1 MLSWCLIKRCNYSP
15 MLDMSESPSSL
26 QSPVSVVCHD
36 AGAANLVFAW
46 LLEWAEADLLNK
58 HEFKLLLQG
67 PAIKAWQLEPVPL
80 LQVQLHTELSSALT
94 GCQSVLTG
102 TGWASSLE
110 HDARQLAA
118 TLQIPSIAVIDHWVN
133 YNQRFE
139 RDGVVAL
146 PNQIWVSDGYAV
158 EIATKLFKDIPIVEL
173 PNTYLKNLVKS
184 IAPVPKD
191 CKNLLY
197 VLEPIRNDWGR
208 GKLGEFQAL
217 DFFVNNLEMV
227 VGQEPVH
234 ITLRL
239 HPSDPPDKYN
249 DWLKAHS
256 SLDIALDSRNGLNEA
271 IAQARWVVG
280 AETFAMVVASAAG
293 RKTYSSLPPWANRCS
308 LPITEI
314 IHMRDLVQG

>member
-1 MLSWCLIKRCNYSP
+1 MLNTTALPIALR
-15 MLDMSESPSSL
+15 
-26 QSPVSVVCHD
+26 SPVAVVCHD

-46 LLEWAEADLLNK
+46 LREWAEAGLLDK
-58 HEFKLLLQG
+58 HEFKLFLEG
-67 PAIKAWQLEPVPL
+67 PAIKAWQLGPVPL
-80 LQVQLHTELSSALT
+80 LQMQLHTELSSALT

-118 TLQIPSIAVIDHWVN
+118 TLHIPSIAVIDHWVN

-139 RDGVVAL
+139 RDGVVVL

-158 EIATKLFKDIPIVEL
+158 ELANKLFKDITIVEL

-184 IAPVPKD
+184 IPLITED

-208 GKLGEFQAL
+208 GELGEFQAL

-227 VGQEPVH
+227 VGQEPVQ
-234 ITLRL
+234 ITLRP

-271 IAQARWVVG
+271 ISQARWVVG
-280 AETFAMVVASAAG
+280 AETFAMVAASAAG

-308 LPITEI
+308 LPISEI
-314 IHMRDLVQG
+314 IHMRDLVEG

>member
-1 MLSWCLIKRCNYSP
+1 
-15 MLDMSESPSSL
+15 MLDMSEPPSSL
-26 QSPVSVVCHD
+26 QSPVAVVCHD
-36 AGAANLVFAW
+36 AGATNLVFAW
-46 LLEWAEADLLNK
+46 LREWAEAGLLDK

-67 PAIKAWQLEPVPL
+67 SAKKAWQLEPVPL
-80 LQVQLHTELSSALT
+80 LQMQLHTELSSALT
-94 GCQSVLTG
+94 DCQSVLTG

-139 RDGVVAL
+139 RAGVVVL

-158 EIATKLFKDIPIVEL
+158 ELAIKLFKDITIVEL
-173 PNTYLKNLVKS
+173 PNAYLKSLVKS
-184 IAPVPKD
+184 IPPVPQD

-197 VLEPIRNDWGR
+197 VLEPIRNDWGK
-208 GKLGEFQAL
+208 GELGEFQAL

-227 VGQEPVH
+227 VGQEEPIH
-234 ITLRL
+234 ITLRP

-249 DWLKAHS
+249 VWLKAHS
-256 SLDIALDSRNGLNEA
+256 SLDIALDSQNGLNEA

-280 AETFAMVVASAAG
+280 AETFAMVVASAAS

-308 LPITEI
+308 LPISEI
-314 IHMRDLVQG
+314 IHLRDLVEG

>member
-1 MLSWCLIKRCNYSP
+1 
-15 MLDMSESPSSL
+15 MLDISEPPPSL
-26 QSPVSVVCHD
+26 QSPVAVVCHD
-36 AGAANLVFAW
+36 TGAANLVFSW
-46 LLEWAEADLLNK
+46 LREWAEAGLLDQY
-58 HEFKLLLQG
+58 EFRLLLQG
-67 PAIKAWQLEPVPL
+67 PAEKAWQLAPVPL
-80 LQVQLHTELSSALT
+80 RQMQLHTELSSALR

-102 TGWASSLE
+102 TGWASNLE

-118 TLQIPSIAVIDHWVN
+118 SLQISSIAVIDHWVN
-133 YNQRFE
+133 YTQRFE

-146 PNQIWVSDGYAV
+146 PNQFWVSDGYAV
-158 EIATKLFKDIPIVEL
+158 ELAAKLFKNILIVEL

-184 IAPVPKD
+184 ITPVPKD

-208 GKLGEFQAL
+208 GELGEFQAL
-217 DFFVNNLEMV
+217 DFFMNNLEMV

-234 ITLRL
+234 ITLRP

-249 DWLKAHS
+249 DWLRAHS
-256 SLDIALDSRNGLNEA
+256 NLDIALDNCLGLNEA
-271 IAQARWVVG
+271 IAHARWVVG

-308 LPITEI
+308 LPISEI
-314 IHMRDLVQG
+314 IHLRDLVKW

>member
-1 MLSWCLIKRCNYSP
+1 MLNTTALPIALR
-15 MLDMSESPSSL
+15 
-26 QSPVSVVCHD
+26 SPVAVVCHD

-46 LLEWAEADLLNK
+46 LREWAEAGLLNK
-58 HEFKLLLQG
+58 HEFKLLLER
-67 PAIKAWQLEPVPL
+67 PAKKAWQLDPLPL
-80 LQVQLHTELSSALT
+80 LQMQLHTELPSTLT

-118 TLQIPSIAVIDHWVN
+118 TLHIPSIAVIDHWVN
-133 YNQRFE
+133 YTQRFE

-158 EIATKLFKDIPIVEL
+158 ELATKLFKDIPIVEL

-184 IAPVPKD
+184 IPPVTED

-208 GKLGEFQAL
+208 GELGEFQAL

-234 ITLRL
+234 ITLRP

-308 LPITEI
+308 LPISEI
-314 IHMRDLVQG
+314 IHLRDLVEG

>member
-1 MLSWCLIKRCNYSP
+1 MLSWCRIKRCIYNP
-15 MLDMSESPSSL
+15 MFDMSQPPSSL

-46 LLEWAEADLLNK
+46 LREWAQAGLLDNF
-58 HEFKLLLQG
+58 EFKLLLQG
-67 PAIKAWQLEPVPL
+67 PAKKAWQLEPVPL
-80 LQVQLHTELSSALT
+80 LQMQLHTELSSALT

-118 TLQIPSIAVIDHWVN
+118 TLNIPSIAVIDHWVN

-139 RDGVVAL
+139 RDGVEVF

-158 EIATKLFKDIPIVEL
+158 ELATKLFKDITIVEL

-184 IAPVPKD
+184 IPPVKED

-197 VLEPIRNDWGR
+197 VLEPIRNNWGR
-208 GKLGEFQAL
+208 GELGEFQAL
-217 DFFVNNLEMV
+217 DFFVNSLEKV
-227 VGQEPVH
+227 VGQEAVH
-234 ITLRL
+234 ITLRP
-239 HPSDPPDKYN
+239 HPSDSPDKYN

-256 SLDIALDSRNGLNEA
+256 GLDIALDSRNGLNEA

-308 LPITEI
+308 LPISEI
-314 IHMRDLVQG
+314 IHMRDLVEG

>member
-1 MLSWCLIKRCNYSP
+1 MLSWCPIKKCIYSP
-15 MLDMSESPSSL
+15 MLDISELPSSL
-26 QSPVSVVCHD
+26 QSPVAVVCHD

-46 LLEWAEADLLNK
+46 LREWTQAGLLDQ
-58 HEFKLLLQG
+58 HEFKILLQG
-67 PAIKAWQLEPVPL
+67 PAKKAWQLDPLPL
-80 LQVQLHTELSSALT
+80 LQMQLHTELSSALT

-139 RDGVVAL
+139 RAGLVVL

-158 EIATKLFKDIPIVEL
+158 ELAIKLFKDITIVEL
-173 PNTYLKNLVKS
+173 PNAYLKSLVKS
-184 IAPVPKD
+184 IPPVPQD

-197 VLEPIRNDWGR
+197 VLEPIRNDWGK
-208 GKLGEFQAL
+208 GELGEFQAL
-217 DFFVNNLEMV
+217 DFFVNNLELV

-234 ITLRL
+234 ITLRP

-249 DWLKAHS
+249 VWLKAHS
-256 SLDIALDSRNGLNEA
+256 SLDIALDSQNGLNEA

-280 AETFAMVVASAAG
+280 AETFAMVVASAAS

-308 LPITEI
+308 LPISEI
-314 IHMRDLVQG
+314 IHLRDLVEG

>member
-1 MLSWCLIKRCNYSP
+1 MINTTLPPIALKP
-15 MLDMSESPSSL
+15 
-26 QSPVSVVCHD
+26 PVAVVCHD

-46 LLEWAEADLLNK
+46 LREWAEAGLLDK

-67 PAIKAWQLEPVPL
+67 PAKKAWQFEPVPL
-80 LQVQLHTELSSALT
+80 LQMQLHTELSSALT

-118 TLQIPSIAVIDHWVN
+118 TLHIPSIAVIDHWVN
-133 YNQRFE
+133 YTQRFE

-158 EIATKLFKDIPIVEL
+158 ELATKLFKDITIVEL
-173 PNTYLKNLVKS
+173 PNTYLKYLVKS
-184 IAPVPKD
+184 IDPVPID

-208 GKLGEFQAL
+208 GELGEFQAL
-217 DFFVNNLEMV
+217 DFFVNSLEMV
-227 VGQEPVH
+227 VGQESVH
-234 ITLRL
+234 ITLRP

-280 AETFAMVVASAAG
+280 AETFAMVVSSAAG

-308 LPITEI
+308 LPISEI
-314 IHMRDLVQG
+314 IHMRDLVEE

>member
-1 MLSWCLIKRCNYSP
+1 MLNTTALPIALR
-15 MLDMSESPSSL
+15 
-26 QSPVSVVCHD
+26 SPVAFVCHD

-46 LLEWAEADLLNK
+46 LREWAEAGLLDK

-67 PAIKAWQLEPVPL
+67 PTKKAWQLEPLPL
-80 LQVQLHTELSSALT
+80 LQIQLHTELPSALT

-110 HDARQLAA
+110 HDARQLAG

-133 YNQRFE
+133 YTQRFE

-158 EIATKLFKDIPIVEL
+158 ELATKLFKDIPIVEL

-208 GKLGEFQAL
+208 GRPGEFQAL
-217 DFFVNNLEMV
+217 DFFVNNLETV

-234 ITLRL
+234 IMLRP
-239 HPSDPPDKYN
+239 HPSDSPDKYN

-256 SLDIALDSRNGLNEA
+256 SLDITLDSQNGLNEA
-271 IAQARWVVG
+271 ISQARWVVG
-280 AETFAMVVASAAG
+280 AETFAMVVASVAG

-308 LPITEI
+308 LPISDI
-314 IHMRDLVQG
+314 IHLRDLVEG

>member
-1 MLSWCLIKRCNYSP
+1 MLNTTALPLALR
-15 MLDMSESPSSL
+15 
-26 QSPVSVVCHD
+26 SPVAVVCHD
-36 AGAANLVFAW
+36 AGAANLVLAW
-46 LLEWAEADLLNK
+46 LREWAEAGLLDQ
-58 HEFKLLLQG
+58 HEFVLLLKG
-67 PAIKAWQLEPVPL
+67 PAEKAWQLEPVPL
-80 LQVQLHTELSSALT
+80 LQMQLHTELSSALT
-94 GCQSVLTG
+94 SCQSVLTG
-102 TGWASSLE
+102 TGWASNLE

-118 TLQIPSIAVIDHWVN
+118 SLQTPSIAVIDHWVN
-133 YNQRFE
+133 YTQRFE

-158 EIATKLFKDIPIVEL
+158 ELATKLFKDIPIVEL
-173 PNTYLKNLVKS
+173 PNTYLKNLVIS

-208 GKLGEFQAL
+208 GELGEFQAL
-217 DFFVNNLEMV
+217 DFFVNSLEMV

-234 ITLRL
+234 ITLRP

-249 DWLKAHS
+249 DWLKAHN
-256 SLDIALDSRNGLNEA
+256 SLDIALDSQNGLNEA

-308 LPITEI
+308 LPISDI
-314 IHMRDLVQG
+314 IHLRDLVEG

>member
-1 MLSWCLIKRCNYSP
+1 MLCKILFSISLLGV
-15 MLDMSESPSSL
+15 MLNTIALPL
-26 QSPVSVVCHD
+26 ALRSPVAVVCHD

-46 LLEWAEADLLNK
+46 LSEWAAVGLLNQ
-58 HEFKLLLQG
+58 HEIRLLLQG
-67 PAIKAWQLEPVPL
+67 PAEKAWQLESVPL
-80 LQVQLHTELSSALT
+80 LQIQSRTELSSAVA

-118 TLQIPSIAVIDHWVN
+118 TLHIPSIAVIDHWVN
-133 YNQRFE
+133 YTQRFE

-158 EIATKLFKDIPIVEL
+158 EMATKLFKDIPIVEL

-184 IAPVPKD
+184 ISPVTED
-191 CKNLLY
+191 CNNLLY

-208 GKLGEFQAL
+208 GRPGEFQAL
-217 DFFVNNLEMV
+217 DFFVNSLEMV

-234 ITLRL
+234 ITLRP

-271 IAQARWVVG
+271 ISQARWVVG

-308 LPITEI
+308 LPISDI
-314 IHMRDLVQG
+314 IHLRDLVEG

>member
-1 MLSWCLIKRCNYSP
+1 MLNTNALPIALR
-15 MLDMSESPSSL
+15 
-26 QSPVSVVCHD
+26 SPVSVVCHD

-46 LLEWAEADLLNK
+46 LREWAEAGLLDK
-58 HEFKLLLQG
+58 HEFKILLQG
-67 PAIKAWQLEPVPL
+67 PAKKAWQLEPVPL
-80 LQVQLHTELSSALT
+80 LQMQLHTELSSALT

-118 TLQIPSIAVIDHWVN
+118 TLHIPSIAVIDHWVN

-139 RDGVVAL
+139 RDGVEVF
-146 PNQIWVSDGYAV
+146 PNQIWVSDFYAA
-158 EIATKLFKDIPIVEL
+158 ELATKLFKDITIVEL
-173 PNTYLKNLVKS
+173 PNTYLKNLVKR

-208 GKLGEFQAL
+208 GELGEFQAL
-217 DFFVNNLEMV
+217 DFFVNSLEKV

-234 ITLRL
+234 ITLRP
-239 HPSDPPDKYN
+239 HPSDSPDKYN

-256 SLDIALDSRNGLNEA
+256 GLDIALDSRNGLNEA

-308 LPITEI
+308 LPISEI
-314 IHMRDLVQG
+314 IHMRDLVEG

>member
-1 MLSWCLIKRCNYSP
+1 MLNTTTLPIALK
-15 MLDMSESPSSL
+15 
-26 QSPVSVVCHD
+26 SPVVVVCHD

-46 LLEWAEADLLNK
+46 LREWTEAGLLDK

-67 PAIKAWQLEPVPL
+67 PAKKAWQLEPRPL
-80 LQVQLHTELSSALT
+80 FQIQLHTELSSALT

-118 TLQIPSIAVIDHWVN
+118 KLHIPSIAVIDHWVN

-139 RDGVVAL
+139 CDGVVVL

-158 EIATKLFKDIPIVEL
+158 ELATKLFKDITIVEL

-184 IAPVPKD
+184 IPPITED

-208 GKLGEFQAL
+208 GELGEFQAL

-234 ITLRL
+234 ITLRP
-239 HPSDPPDKYN
+239 HPLDPPYKYN

-256 SLDIALDSRNGLNEA
+256 SLDIALDSHNGLNEA

-308 LPITEI
+308 LPISEI
-314 IHMRDLVQG
+314 IHLRDLVEG

>member
-1 MLSWCLIKRCNYSP
+1 MLNTTALPIALR
-15 MLDMSESPSSL
+15 
-26 QSPVSVVCHD
+26 SPVAVVCHD

-46 LLEWAEADLLNK
+46 LREWAEAGLLDK
-58 HEFKLLLQG
+58 HEFKLLLKG
-67 PAIKAWQLEPVPL
+67 PAIKAWQLGPVPL
-80 LQVQLHTELSSALT
+80 LQMQLHTELSSVLT

-118 TLQIPSIAVIDHWVN
+118 TLHIPSIAVIDHWVN
-133 YNQRFE
+133 YTQRFE

-158 EIATKLFKDIPIVEL
+158 EMATKLLKDIPIVEL

-184 IAPVPKD
+184 ISPVTED
-191 CKNLLY
+191 CNNLLY

-208 GKLGEFQAL
+208 GRPGEFQAL
-217 DFFVNNLEMV
+217 DFFVNSLEMV

-234 ITLRL
+234 ITLRP

-256 SLDIALDSRNGLNEA
+256 SLDIALDSQNGLNEA
-271 IAQARWVVG
+271 ISQARWVVG

-308 LPITEI
+308 LPISDI
-314 IHMRDLVQG
+314 IHLRDLVEG

>member
-1 MLSWCLIKRCNYSP
+1 MLNTNALPIALR
-15 MLDMSESPSSL
+15 
-26 QSPVSVVCHD
+26 SPVSVVCHD

-46 LLEWAEADLLNK
+46 LREWAEAGLLDK
-58 HEFKLLLQG
+58 HEFKILLQG
-67 PAIKAWQLEPVPL
+67 PAKKAWQLEPVPL
-80 LQVQLHTELSSALT
+80 LQMQLHTELSSALT

-118 TLQIPSIAVIDHWVN
+118 TLHIPSIAVIDHWVN

-139 RDGVVAL
+139 RDGVEVF
-146 PNQIWVSDGYAV
+146 PNQIWVSDFYAA
-158 EIATKLFKDIPIVEL
+158 ELATKLFKDITIVEL
-173 PNTYLKNLVKS
+173 PNTYLKNLVKR

-208 GKLGEFQAL
+208 GELGEFQAL
-217 DFFVNNLEMV
+217 DFFVNSLEMV

-234 ITLRL
+234 ITLRP

-256 SLDIALDSRNGLNEA
+256 SLDIALDHHNELSGA

-280 AETFAMVVASAAG
+280 AETFAMVVASAAA

-308 LPITEI
+308 LPISEI
-314 IHMRDLVQG
+314 IHLRDLVQG

>member
-1 MLSWCLIKRCNYSP
+1 MFNTTALPIALR
-15 MLDMSESPSSL
+15 
-26 QSPVSVVCHD
+26 SPVAVVCHD

-46 LLEWAEADLLNK
+46 LREWAEAGLLDK

-67 PAIKAWQLEPVPL
+67 PAKKAWPLESVPL
-80 LQVQLHTELSSALT
+80 LQMQLHTELSSALT

-102 TGWASSLE
+102 TGWASNLE

-118 TLQIPSIAVIDHWVN
+118 SLQTPSIAVIDHWVN
-133 YNQRFE
+133 YTQRFE

-158 EIATKLFKDIPIVEL
+158 ELATKLFKDIAIVEL

-197 VLEPIRNDWGR
+197 VLEPIRNDWGM
-208 GKLGEFQAL
+208 GELGEFQAL
-217 DFFVNNLEMV
+217 DFLVNNLEMV
-227 VGQEPVH
+227 VGSTPIH
-234 ITLRL
+234 ITLRP
-239 HPSDPPDKYN
+239 HPSDAPDKYKA
-249 DWLKAHS
+249 WLYAHS
-256 SLDIALDSRNGLNEA
+256 HLDIALDSNLGLNDA
-271 IAQARWVVG
+271 IAKARWVVG

-308 LPITEI
+308 LPTNEI
-314 IHMRDLVQG
+314 IHLRDVI

>member
-1 MLSWCLIKRCNYSP
+1 
-15 MLDMSESPSSL
+15 MLDMSEPPSSL

-46 LLEWAEADLLNK
+46 LREWSGAGLLDQ
-58 HEFKLLLQG
+58 HEFVLSLQG
-67 PAIKAWQLEPVPL
+67 PAEKAWQLEPVPIL
-80 LQVQLHTELSSALT
+80 KIKWHSELASALA

-110 HDARQLAA
+110 HDARRLAA
-118 TLQIPSIAVIDHWVN
+118 TLNIPSIAVIDHWVN
-133 YNQRFE
+133 YIQRFD

-158 EIATKLFKDIPIVEL
+158 ELATKLFKDIPIVEL

-191 CKNLLY
+191 CTNLLY

-208 GKLGEFQAL
+208 GELGEFQAL
-217 DFFVNNLEMV
+217 DFFVNNLEIV

-234 ITLRL
+234 ITLRP
-239 HPSDPPDKYN
+239 HPSDPPDKYS

-256 SLDIALDSRNGLNEA
+256 SLDIALDSHNGLNEA

-308 LPITEI
+308 LPISDI
-314 IHMRDLVQG
+314 IHLRDLVEV